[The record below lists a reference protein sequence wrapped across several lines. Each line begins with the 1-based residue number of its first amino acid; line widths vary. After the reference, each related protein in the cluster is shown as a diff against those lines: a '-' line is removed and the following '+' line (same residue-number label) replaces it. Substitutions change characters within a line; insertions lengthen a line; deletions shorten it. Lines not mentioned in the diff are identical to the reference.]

1 MDIWR
6 ILLAILQ
13 VAAANQ
19 INFDKVESAPMA
31 RFPSIGQVS
40 PDALYGHIIITF
52 DVAVLRGQIKDL

>member
-6 ILLAILQ
+6 ILLAISQ
-13 VAAANQ
+13 VASANQ
-19 INFDKVESAPMA
+19 IEFEKVESPPMA
-31 RFPSIGQVS
+31 RFHSFGQVF